1 MYHHVKKLMY
11 TVRVD
16 APDPAFGNMLLEQ
29 FGGANGELAAA
40 MQYSIQGLNCD
51 DLERKDLLMDIGT
64 EELSHLE
71 IVGALARLHLKPMKF
86 NRDAAEADP
95 LVAIAGGGGVS
106 LYNSMGNAWTA
117 DYLKITGELDVDLR
131 SNIAAEARAK
141 IVYERLINFTDD
153 AGTKDALQFL
163 MTREITHMKAF
174 TAALDSL
181 GKPQFS
187 IGRIPPTPILVDQ
200 FFNDS
205 SGAGDDGEMDAR
217 GPWNHGGQWQFVD
230 APALQDLRDRT
241 SETATIDDR
250 GTATAGAP
258 EAVEDVLVD
267 ALQDLLH
274 AEGQLVKALP
284 RMAKAA
290 NSDLLRLAFEKH
302 LDETRGQVDR
312 LKEVFELLGVAA
324 KPTPCKGMKGLLE
337 EGDDIIAEGDDR
349 DDVAADLAVIAAA
362 QKVEHY
368 EISAYG
374 TSRALAGQLGR
385 PEIAE
390 LLARSLA
397 EEEGADNLLTQ
408 IARELI
414 GQVRTGSIKPTKL
427 AATREK

>member
-95 LVAIAGGGGVS
+95 LIAIAGGGGVN
-106 LYNSMGNAWTA
+106 LYNSMGCAWTA

-174 TAALDSL
+174 TAALESL

-205 SGAGDDGEMDAR
+205 TGAGDEGEMDAR
-217 GPWNHGGQWQFVD
+217 GPWNQGGQWEFVD
-230 APALQDLRDRT
+230 APALQDLRESGDENA
-241 SETATIDDR
+241 SIDHR
-250 GTATAGAP
+250 GTSTAAEP
-258 EAVEDVLVD
+258 AIVQDVLVE
-267 ALQDLLH
+267 ALRDLLH

-284 RMAKAA
+284 KMAKAA

-302 LDETRGQVDR
+302 LEETRGHAER
-312 LKEVFELLGVAA
+312 LKEALELLEVPA
-324 KPTPCKGMKGLLE
+324 KAKLCKGMAGLVE
-337 EGDDIIAEGDDR
+337 EGNEVITDGSKRDDI
-349 DDVAADLAVIAAA
+349 AADLALIGAA

-374 TSRALAGQLGR
+374 TSRALAGQIGR
-385 PEIAE
+385 PDVAE
-390 LLARSLA
+390 LLARSLS
-397 EEEGADNLLTQ
+397 EEESADTLLTQ
-408 IARELI
+408 IARELM
-414 GQVRTGSIKPTKL
+414 GLARPAAARAPRPTAVL
-427 AATREK
+427 HE